1 MACGGVTEIT
11 TVMTN
16 GVEIDGEESEDDEDV
31 SVDEVLNNF
40 GDLCLK
46 PVTYAEMTWDYVASK
61 WTIWCMKGKVLK
73 LQLYLYSVWDYNEI
87 KLWYIMHRFCKRFV
101 RETIVKHNL

>member
-1 MACGGVTEIT
+1 MSSEKLLGKKWDMACGGVTETT

-31 SVDEVLNNF
+31 SAGWVLNNL

-46 PVTYAEMTWDYVASK
+46 PVTYAKMTWDYMASK
-61 WTIWCMKGKVLK
+61 
-73 LQLYLYSVWDYNEI
+73 D
-87 KLWYIMHRFCKRFV
+87 
-101 RETIVKHNL
+101 